1 MGIDDL
7 NHQQQMSG
15 LANKQPISHLTKD
28 EQIAVIF
35 DRVAA
40 YNQTHDTSKRLF
52 FDTETIGGGREDQ
65 IIEIAFC
72 DSDRH
77 VIIDTL
83 IYTDR
88 TSSPGAFKVHGIYP
102 HELIGKPTF
111 IDIQPAIVQLLKGRT
126 LYAYNASFDVRM
138 MRQSGHK
145 LRLQQVEVKCLCKQ
159 FADFI
164 GQYSLYFKAN
174 RYFSLSKAM
183 AHFGVEYSNAHRA
196 RPDALACATVWQG
209 MMGSHHWDY

>member
-1 MGIDDL
+1 MTADTQSQID
-7 NHQQQMSG
+7 
-15 LANKQPISHLTKD
+15 A
-28 EQIAVIF
+28 IF
-35 DRVAA
+35 NQVAA
-40 YNQTHDTSKRLF
+40 YNQTHDTSKPLF
-52 FDTETIGGGREDQ
+52 FDTETTSGGREDQ

-88 TSSPGAFKVHGIYP
+88 PSSTGAFKVHGIYP

-126 LYAYNASFDVRM
+126 LYAYNASFDIRM

-145 LRLQQVEVKCLCKQ
+145 LRLQQVEVKCLCPLSQNSCHPHPNNLNGGKGDNHGTIQSRTQTSNTKQ
-159 FADFI
+159 TAI
-164 GQYSLYFKAN
+164 A
-174 RYFSLSKAM
+174 
-183 AHFGVEYSNAHRA
+183 
-196 RPDALACATVWQG
+196 
-209 MMGSHHWDY
+209 

>member
-1 MGIDDL
+1 M
-7 NHQQQMSG
+7 
-15 LANKQPISHLTKD
+15 
-28 EQIAVIF
+28 
-35 DRVAA
+35 
-40 YNQTHDTSKRLF
+40 
-52 FDTETIGGGREDQ
+52 
-65 IIEIAFC
+65 
-72 DSDRH
+72 
-77 VIIDTL
+77 IIDTL

-126 LYAYNASFDVRM
+126 LYAYNANFDIRM

-145 LRLQQVEVKCLCKQ
+145 LRLQQVGIKCLCKQ

-164 GQYSLYFKAN
+164 GQYSPYFKAN

-183 AHFGVEYSNAHRA
+183 THFGIEHSNAHRA
-196 RPDALACATVWQG
+196 RPDALACVTVWQG
-209 MMGSHHWDY
+209 MVKSHHWDY

>member
-1 MGIDDL
+1 
-7 NHQQQMSG
+7 MSQKTNQHTIV
-15 LANKQPISHLTKD
+15 AIFKQF
-28 EQIAVIF
+28 EQ
-35 DRVAA
+35 
-40 YNQTHDTSKRLF
+40 YNRLHDTSKPLF
-52 FDTETIGGGREDQ
+52 FDTETTGGGREYQ

-88 TSSPGAFKVHGIYP
+88 PSSPGAFKVHGIYP

-126 LYAYNASFDVRM
+126 LYAYNASFDIRM
-138 MRQSGHK
+138 MRQPGHK
-145 LRLQQVEVKCLCKQ
+145 LRMQQVDVKCLAKQ
-159 FADFI
+159 SANFI
-164 GQYSLYFKAN
+164 EQYSPYFKSN
-174 RYFSLSKAM
+174 RYFSLSKACL
-183 AHFGVEYSNAHRA
+183 HFGVEHTNAHRA
-196 RPDALACATVWQG
+196 AADALACVTVWEG

>member
-1 MGIDDL
+1 MIP
-7 NHQQQMSG
+7 
-15 LANKQPISHLTKD
+15 KP
-28 EQIAVIF
+28 
-35 DRVAA
+35 RV
-40 YNQTHDTSKRLF
+40 D
-52 FDTETIGGGREDQ
+52 DQ

-88 TSSPGAFKVHGIYP
+88 PSGPGALKVHGIYP

-126 LYAYNASFDVRM
+126 LYAYNASFDIRM

-145 LRLQQVEVKCLCKQ
+145 LRLQQVDVKCLAKQ
-159 FADFI
+159 SANFI
-164 GQYSLYFKAN
+164 GQYSPYFKSN
-174 RYFSLSKAM
+174 RYFSLSKACLR
-183 AHFGVEYSNAHRA
+183 FGVEHTNAHRA
-196 RPDALACATVWQG
+196 AADAIACVTVWEG
-209 MMGSHHWDY
+209 MMTNHH

>member
-1 MGIDDL
+1 
-7 NHQQQMSG
+7 MSVF
-15 LANKQPISHLTKD
+15 
-28 EQIAVIF
+28 AV
-35 DRVAA
+35 
-40 YNQTHDTSKRLF
+40 
-52 FDTETIGGGREDQ
+52 FDTETTGGGSEDQ

-88 TSSPGAFKVHGIYP
+88 PSSPGAFKVHGIYP

-126 LYAYNASFDVRM
+126 LYAYNANFDIRM

-164 GQYSLYFKAN
+164 GQYSPYFKAN

-183 AHFGVEYSNAHRA
+183 AHFGVEHSNAHRA
-196 RPDALACATVWQG
+196 RPDALACVTVWQG
-209 MMGSHHWDY
+209 MMTSHHWDY

>member
-1 MGIDDL
+1 MD
-7 NHQQQMSG
+7 
-15 LANKQPISHLTKD
+15 
-28 EQIAVIF
+28 
-35 DRVAA
+35 
-40 YNQTHDTSKRLF
+40 
-52 FDTETIGGGREDQ
+52 DQ

-88 TSSPGAFKVHGIYP
+88 PSSPGAFKVHGIYP

-111 IDIQPAIVQLLKGRT
+111 IDIQP
-126 LYAYNASFDVRM
+126 
-138 MRQSGHK
+138 GHK
-145 LRLQQVEVKCLCKQ
+145 LRLHQAEVKCLCKQ

-164 GQYSLYFKAN
+164 GQYSPYFKAN

-183 AHFGVEYSNAHRA
+183 AHFRVEHSNVHRA
-196 RPDALACATVWQG
+196 AADALACVTVWQG
-209 MMGSHHWDY
+209 MMGSHHLATLYEPVWVNAILNPSDFALALLAVAALMVWKLPVWLVVTVCAGLGIVLPWFTAMI